1 MKTPDIATG
10 TLEEIMTAYAAS
22 MKQAALDAI
31 ASLEIEVEV
40 RPCVVCGTL
49 IGIWKR
55 GTHGSPRSSRGSRRT
70 DVKFCGTNC
79 RSKNHRDQRKQAKQ
93 AQGETG
99 QGKRSHTKWCSK
111 KCAVRAYRQRKR
123 EAIRLGE
130 QGRTPASIA
139 KELGSTTATVRGW
152 LAAEDEKRW

>member
-70 DVKFCGTNC
+70 HTRFCSAKC
-79 RSKNHRDQRKQAKQ
+79 RV
-93 AQGETG
+93 TG
-99 QGKRSHTKWCSK
+99 
-111 KCAVRAYRQRKR
+111 YRQRKR

-139 KELGSTTATVRGW
+139 KELGSKTATVRGW